1 MRNFDRKY
9 SLIAAV
15 SAFLL
20 LIVASGCTGFFV
32 NPTLSSLAIGP
43 QDQTIT
49 TSQKLQMVATGTFS
63 DGSTQDLTGKVSWS
77 SGTPAC
83 ATISSTGQVTPVKTV
98 TGICNTTISAAS
110 GTVSTATT
118 TVTVS
123 AGTPTSITLT
133 PSTTTPQHNS
143 NVTFTAKGMF
153 NGTPQDITSSV
164 TWVVSDTTN
173 LTLTNGSGTGT
184 LSAGSAGLQITVQAS
199 FAGVLSN
206 VVTLNVQ

>member
-1 MRNFDRKY
+1 MRNFDRRY
-9 SLIAAV
+9 SLIAAGC
-15 SAFLL
+15 AFLL
-20 LIVASGCTGFFV
+20 LAIATGCTVFFV
-32 NPTLSSLAIGP
+32 NPTLSSIAIGP

-49 TSQKLQMVATGTFS
+49 TSQTLQMAATGTFS
-63 DGSTQDLTGKVSWS
+63 DGSTQNLTGKVSWS
-77 SGTPAC
+77 SSTTAC
-83 ATISSTGQVTPVKTV
+83 ATISSTGLVTPVKTI
-98 TGICNTTISAAS
+98 TGICTTTISAAS
-110 GTVSTATT
+110 GTVSTPTT

-133 PSTTTPQHNS
+133 ASTTTPQHNS
-143 NVTFTAKGMF
+143 TVTFTAMGTF
-153 NGTPQDITSSV
+153 NGTQQDITSSV

-206 VVTLNVQ
+206 QVTLNVQ